1 VAHCPPEELDDLADL
16 LAELRTWT
24 GVVEKKPNVF
34 YVRREPFLH
43 FHLIEG
49 GRRRADIKDGREGWT
64 QLDLPRPL
72 SAARRR
78 TFLRELRMR
87 HGEKLSAPL
96 PRPRVQVLE
105 TLRKTRGRAWQ
116 FRERA

>member
-1 VAHCPPEELDDLADL
+1 VAHCPPEALEDLADL

-43 FHLIEG
+43 FHLVDG
-49 GRRRADIKDGREGWT
+49 GRRRADIKGGQAGWT

-78 TFLRELRMR
+78 AFPRDLRMR
-87 HGEKLSAPL
+87 HGEKLSAT
-96 PRPRVQVLE
+96 PRPASRPGLGGAQKNE
-105 TLRKTRGRAWQ
+105 G
-116 FRERA
+116 